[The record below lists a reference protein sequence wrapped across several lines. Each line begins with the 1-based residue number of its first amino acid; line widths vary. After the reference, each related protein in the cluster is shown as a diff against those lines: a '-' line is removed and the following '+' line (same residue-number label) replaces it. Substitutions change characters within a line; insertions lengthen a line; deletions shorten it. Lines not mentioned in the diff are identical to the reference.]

1 MASENKSASAISKDT
16 PSDILFETFQ
26 ELQKRELKLKD
37 HLRVALNAQKVAAE
51 SYEKE
56 KAARQKM
63 EKIAIDMGEKCTKV
77 QKSSTVDRERMLKLF
92 QEQSERIDSKVNM
105 LTNQNEN
112 LANENKRYKEHLT
125 KIIEDT
131 NTRDDSLKAT
141 SLKWVNISND
151 MKQSILITQ
160 TENEKLKSEM
170 NELILGAIADKKAIT
185 KHIKQE
191 QELQGI
197 LNERNSEYQR
207 MYEKALEQ
215 AKFTTTLATDMKKM
229 RKDLNGLRE
238 RLVESE
244 RVRKGAEAN
253 VFSIGKDKLEGD
265 LVIKTQAAKIE
276 QLESLCRAL
285 QKRGLKEE

>member
-215 AKFTTTLATDMKKM
+215 AKFTTGLATDMKKM

-285 QKRGLKEE
+285 QKRGIKEE